1 MQGLMLI
8 LEIVVV
14 ALIAIEV
21 YIRFTGR
28 RKGKKLVRE
37 PEPPPVSTEAGQVA
51 SAPVPTTPRA
61 VQGQVVQEEAL
72 SGEDLLREADIYMQY
87 GHYSQAATVLRW
99 YVDLQPGD
107 GRAINQLLDAYLAL
121 EELNAYAQLLDSLG
135 EAGAAPGDQAWWK
148 QRVGEGLRRD
158 PGNLELLVLAEKM
171 GMPIPSPEAEL
182 QEPMT
187 AAKALALVSR
197 NSDPQYGI
205 AILHAAIL
213 EEPLRLPL
221 YAELLRIT
229 HNQRDIERY
238 INALILM
245 NLALGDGGGS
255 IRERML
261 RAGMNLGPH
270 PLWERLAVD
279 GRDPAALRRFASERN
294 LKLSTKLPE

>member
-14 ALIAIEV
+14 VLIGIEV

-28 RKGKKLVRE
+28 RKGKKLERE
-37 PEPPPVSTEAGQVA
+37 PEPAPVSPETRQAAPDPVA
-51 SAPVPTTPRA
+51 AAPTA
-61 VQGQVVQEEAL
+61 AYGQVVQETAL

-99 YVDLQPGD
+99 YVDLRPGD

-121 EELNAYAQLLDSLG
+121 EDLNAYAQLLDSLG
-135 EAGAAPGDQAWWK
+135 EAGAADGDQVWWT

-171 GMPIPSPEAEL
+171 GMPIPPPEAEL
-182 QEPMT
+182 QEPMN

-229 HNQRDIERY
+229 HNQRDIEGY
-238 INALILM
+238 INSLILM
-245 NLALGDGGGS
+245 NLALGGGGGS

-279 GRDPAALRRFASERN
+279 GGDPAALRRLASERR
-294 LKLSTKLPE
+294 LRLSVKLPE

>member
-14 ALIAIEV
+14 LLVAIEV

-28 RKGKKLVRE
+28 RKSKKRSPEAELPPRSLPVE
-37 PEPPPVSTEAGQVA
+37 PAPAPAPQGVPAAPGQE
-51 SAPVPTTPRA
+51 
-61 VQGQVVQEEAL
+61 VQEEAL
-72 SGEDLLREADIYMQY
+72 SGDDLLQEAEIYMQY

-99 YVDLQPGD
+99 YVDLQPGN

-121 EELNAYAQLLDSLG
+121 EDLNAYAQLLDSLG
-135 EAGAAPGDQAWWK
+135 EAGAAPGDQVWWTR
-148 QRVGEGLRRD
+148 RVGEGLRRD

-182 QEPMT
+182 EEPMT
-187 AAKALALVSR
+187 AAKALALVAR
-197 NSDPQYGI
+197 NSDPHYGT
-205 AILHAAIL
+205 AILLAAIQ

-229 HNQRDIERY
+229 HKQRDLEGY
-238 INALILM
+238 LNALILM
-245 NLALGDGGGS
+245 NLALGDGGHG

-270 PLWERLAVD
+270 PLWERLTAA
-279 GRDPAALRRFASERN
+279 GNNPAALRQLAAERN
-294 LKLSTKLPE
+294 LKLSPRLTH